1 MISSIP
7 GNAFSAS
14 LAGLQQ
20 AQGQMNQAAASIA
33 NPNAAADVVSLSE
46 AAISMKMAEVAF
58 KANAQTIKAADAMLG
73 TLIDTKA

>member
-1 MISSIP
+1 MISTVSS
-7 GNAFSAS
+7 NAFSTA

-20 AQGQMNQAAASIA
+20 AQNQMDQAAASIA
-33 NPNAAADVVSLSE
+33 NPEVAADVVSLTE

-58 KANAQTIKAADAMLG
+58 KANAQSMNAVDEMLG